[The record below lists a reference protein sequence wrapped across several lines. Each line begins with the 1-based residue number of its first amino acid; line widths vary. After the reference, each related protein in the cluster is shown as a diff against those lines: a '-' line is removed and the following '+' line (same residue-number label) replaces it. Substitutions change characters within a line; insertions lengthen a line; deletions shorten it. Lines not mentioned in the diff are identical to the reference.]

1 MTALGSIRKRLPNGQ
16 YDPIGFYIA
25 VAPTMAVLNAYPDH
39 EPGQLAYVEADKKYY
54 SWDGTA
60 WVPLGSGGGVTEPP
74 YVTVS
79 HAPGEEP
86 AAPGH
91 AFTPIQTLRNLFD
104 ATPATEPALLLR
116 PPTAQAP
123 GELLYRPANAQMD
136 HSTGALVA
144 GSIDS
149 VAQMFLYSGGTL
161 KLSKQGSRY
170 LDQFT
175 NPQFIRF
182 VNVDDRD
189 DWVEVKITSAPSAK
203 APIFGTDPWVDGVSY
218 SATITGRGTH
228 AGTAGWNGILKDLAV
243 PAGMMHVIAVA
254 TGQTPTVP
262 ASTAA
267 LTVVIPS
274 ATVAGELAFVDAT
287 GTKTV
292 IMALDTTVGTD
303 WVAKG
308 VTPSTFA
315 PFPISSGRGDV
326 DFPGMFF
333 FAWDAAQQH
342 LALSGG
348 GGSGVSIPTTG
359 NAGLTALATYLGA
372 NPTAVYPATVTQRLH
387 PYPYYNAHLV
397 VETAHTQSFPIDWA
411 TWDAAAQRAGNA
423 VGAVPHLVG
432 DSDPAVDK
440 KFAIR
445 YDAIHGQFDVIVGAN
460 GAVVQTLQPNIQHT
474 DGLLGGPPAI
484 SATDPKRDD
493 VFVNIADRLS
503 WIYDGSF
510 WVPLGFGWHTVMQDT
525 LSTTKWAGFTADWT
539 KYAAYR
545 VIVGARKGMKVR
557 ASKAIHM
564 RGVQMLGTAQK
575 TTAHK
580 LFIEANT
587 ERILLP
593 DTGTYPWARAEFMFA
608 DGGSYGAY
616 DLRLVTHADEPIVA
630 LGTGYNLPD
639 ATTLEFVTN
648 ADDGSIL
655 VLGLRK

>member
-1 MTALGSIRKRLPNGQ
+1 MTALGSIRKRLPDGT
-16 YDPIGFYIA
+16 YDPIGFYIVTA
-25 VAPTMAVLNAYPDH
+25 ATMTVLNAYPDH
-39 EPGQLAYVEADKKYY
+39 EPGQLAYVEADQKYY
-54 SWDGTA
+54 SWDGTK
-60 WVPLGSGGGVTEPP
+60 WVALGSGGGITEPP

-91 AFTPIQTLRNLFD
+91 AFTVVQSLRNLFD
-104 ATPATEPALLLR
+104 ATPVTEPALLLR
-116 PPTAQAP
+116 PPTALAP

-136 HSTGALVA
+136 HTTGPIVSA
-144 GSIDS
+144 SIDS
-149 VAQMFLYSGGTL
+149 VAQMIIFDPGTGTL
-161 KLSKQGSRY
+161 KLSKQSLRY

-175 NPQFIRF
+175 NGQFVRF
-182 VNVDDRD
+182 VNADDVN
-189 DWVEVKITSAPSAK
+189 DWVEVKITSAPGAK
-203 APIFGTDPWVDGVSY
+203 APIYGTNAWVDGVSY
-218 SATITGRGTH
+218 SATLTGRGPN
-228 AGTAGWNGILKDLAV
+228 AGTAGWNGLLKNLAV
-243 PAGMMHVIAVA
+243 PAGVLPVITVA
-254 TGQTPTVP
+254 AGQTPTVP
-262 ASTAA
+262 AGTAA
-267 LTVVIPS
+267 LTIVLPTAS
-274 ATVAGELAFVDAT
+274 GNGEIAFVDTA
-287 GTKTV
+287 GTKTS
-292 IMALDTTVGTD
+292 ILTIGGTIGST
-303 WVAKG
+303 WIAQG
-308 VTPSTFA
+308 ITPNNFA
-315 PFPISSGRGDV
+315 PFLVGNRGDV
-326 DFPGMFF
+326 DFPGLYY
-333 FAWDAAQQH
+333 FAWDAGGH
-342 LALSGG
+342 LVFSGG
-348 GGSGVSIPTTG
+348 GGVGPGVSIPTTG
-359 NAGLTALATYLGA
+359 NAGVTAFETYINA
-372 NPTAVYPATVTQRLH
+372 HPNAVYPTGGNH
-387 PYPYYNAHLV
+387 PFPYYQAHTV
-397 VETAHTQSFPIDWA
+397 VQTAHIQSFPIDWA
-411 TWDAAAQRAGNA
+411 TWDAAAQRAGGA
-423 VGAVPHLVG
+423 TGAVAHLVG

-484 SATDPKRDD
+484 SAMDPKRDD

-545 VIVGARKGMKVR
+545 VIVGAPKGMKVR

-564 RGVQMLGTAQK
+564 SGVQMLGNAQQ

-608 DGGSYGAY
+608 DGGAYGAY
-616 DLRLVTHADEPIVA
+616 DLRLVTNANEPIVA
-630 LGTGYNLPD
+630 LGTGYNIPD
-639 ATTLEFVTN
+639 ATVLEFVTN
-648 ADDGSIL
+648 ADGGKVI